1 MSQPSSSSSS
11 SFPFSSKP
19 AASRGG
25 GGGGGG
31 SGTRGGEQ
39 PAAVGAFNV
48 EDLREEFER
57 ECDGGAGSP
66 GACFSLGEWHQVV
79 ARDFATARAIYEKNC
94 GARDNANSCFNLAV
108 LVAQGAGG
116 DKDEP
121 RARELLETACRFGH
135 ARACDTHGQTCLREA
150 QRRAKTLTSAS
161 AAAAV
166 ADVAE
171 ARQSLAKACAKDYAP
186 SCFRLGH
193 MYRIGQ
199 LSADGKTADHVAA
212 FKFMKRTCD
221 LGMASGCKN
230 LAVMYRRGDGMDR
243 PDEKKFQYYAKMTRD
258 IARATGERMGVEV
271 SGLK

>member
-1 MSQPSSSSSS
+1 MSQASSSS

-19 AASRGG
+19 ASS
-25 GGGGGG
+25 
-31 SGTRGGEQ
+31 SGGGEQ
-39 PAAVGAFNV
+39 PDAVGAFNV

-57 ECDGGAGSP
+57 ECDGGEGSP

-79 ARDFATARAIYEKNC
+79 KRDFATARAIYEKNC
-94 GARDNANSCFNLAV
+94 STRDNANSCFNLAV
-108 LVAQGAGG
+108 LVSQGAGG
-116 DKDEP
+116 DKDEA
-121 RARELLETACRFGH
+121 RARTLLQTACTFGH

-150 QRRAKTLTSAS
+150 KQKAKAPGSAS
-161 AAAAV
+161 AAA

-199 LSADGKTADHVAA
+199 LSADGKTADPASA
-212 FKFMKRTCD
+212 LKFMKRTCD